1 MLEALFSAIAEAV
14 FGYLLQESTLTERI
28 RATLG
33 LDPTRR
39 AFQTAL
45 AQTYAAFARQ
55 HPEWTAA
62 LFDETFLNSRDVVPL
77 LATLLTRRGQPDPAH
92 LARLFAAH
100 LGHPDPD
107 RWERLGDATRA
118 AADFLTWLE
127 AELARQDALQPL
139 YDSRALERI
148 AEHTGAIRR
157 ALEAL
162 AHNRQTAADLDLL
175 RQALRDGQIT
185 LATGNRA
192 VALGSSADSAVIV
205 TGDGNIVQVLNVQ
218 QRTDLERLL
227 TTRRYN
233 LPSLPEHYVLRE
245 ADLERLRQ
253 ALLNN
258 GAVALGIVG
267 VKGMGGIGKSV
278 LAAAL
283 ARDLAVQAAFPD
295 GIVWLPI
302 GREPNLPAR
311 QEELYLFLTG
321 QRENFRDAIQG
332 RSFLRV
338 ALEGKT
344 CLVILDD
351 VWDSSHTEAF
361 PVVTGSATRY
371 LITTR
376 NAEVLQTLNA
386 PPVSLDVLSPDQAL
400 SLLAD
405 WTGQPVTNLPS
416 IACEVARECGYLPL
430 ALAMVGA
437 FVRQN
442 PESWE
447 RALHRLRNTDLE
459 KLRRLFPGYEH
470 PTLLA
475 ALEVSVDALPKD
487 ACTRY
492 LDLAVF
498 PEEAAI
504 PLPILH
510 AFWQPLGLDDD
521 DVFDLAETFVN
532 RSLARRDEDGHLR
545 LHDLQHDYLRAR
557 AGNALPDLH
566 RRFLLACAR
575 SLLGAADETLEGLP
589 WHRLPSQPNYLWD
602 RLVYHHLQAGAWDA
616 LFTLLTDFDFL
627 EARCR
632 ATTVFDLEADYRQ
645 ALAAWPPADA
655 ARRDVLAAFE
665 ERLRLESSRIAQAPE
680 WLFPALYNYL
690 RWLDAPDGP
699 LHRLCDTAASH
710 RTNYLRSRLDPRPE
724 PPLWLRSL
732 EGHTAAVT
740 AVALSPDGRTI
751 VSGSLDG
758 TVKVWDAA
766 SGRLLRSLEGHTDA
780 VLAVALSADGRTI
793 VSGSADRTVKVWDA
807 HDGRLL
813 RSLEGHTHWVTA
825 VALSAD
831 GRTIVS
837 GSADR
842 TVKVWDAHDG
852 RLLRSLEGH
861 TDWVRAV
868 ALSPDGRT
876 IVSGADDRTV
886 KVWDAHDGRLLRSLE
901 GHTDWVRAVALS
913 ADGRTIVSGSKDR
926 TVKVWD
932 AHDGR
937 LLRSLEG
944 HTDWVRAVALSPDG
958 STIVSGADDN
968 TVRVWDAHDG
978 RLLRSLEGHTGWV
991 LAVAVSPDGRTIVSG
1006 SLDGTVKVWDAAS
1019 GRLRRSLA
1027 GHTFGVD
1034 AVALSPDGS
1043 TIVSGSHDGTVKV
1056 WDAASGRLLRSLAG
1070 HTHWVNAMALSPDG
1084 RTIVSGSHAGTVKVW
1099 DTHDG
1104 RLLRSLEGHT
1114 DAVTAVALSADGR
1127 TIVSGSKDRT
1137 VKVWD
1142 AHDGRLLRSLEGHTD
1157 EVNAVAL
1164 SADGRTIVSG
1174 ADDCTVKVW
1183 DAHDGR
1189 LLRSLA
1195 GHTAAVNAVALSADG
1210 RTIVSGSKDRTVKVW
1225 DAHDGRLLRSLAGH
1239 TDEVRAV
1246 ALSPDGSTIV
1256 SGSWD
1261 NTLKVWDA
1269 HDGRLLRSLAG
1280 HTRWVTAVALSADGR
1295 TIVSGADDR
1304 TVKVW
1309 DAHDGRLLRS
1319 LEGHT
1324 DDVRAVALSPDGRTI
1339 VSGSADRTVKVWD
1352 AASGHLL
1359 RSLAGH
1365 TGAVNAVA
1373 LSPDG
1378 RTIVSGSA
1386 DRTVKVWDAASG
1398 HLLRSLAGHT
1408 DAVLAVALSP
1418 DGRTIVS
1425 GSHDRTIRA
1434 WDLVSGESRVLFW
1447 NDAAIFSLALSGDG
1461 QLLACG
1467 DKSGRVWI
1475 FDVVA

>member
-1 MLEALFSAIAEAV
+1 MTMEPLFAALAEAV
-14 FGYLLQESTLTERI
+14 FGALLQESSLAERT
-28 RATLG
+28 RAALG

-118 AADFLTWLE
+118 AADFLRWLE
-127 AELARQDALQPL
+127 DELARQDALQPL

-267 VKGMGGIGKSV
+267 VKGVGGIGKSV

-332 RSFLRV
+332 RSFLSV

-351 VWDSSHTEAF
+351 VWDSSHAEAF

-405 WTGQPVTNLPS
+405 WTGQPVANLPS

-442 PESWE
+442 PESWK

-459 KLRRLFPGYEH
+459 KLRRFFPGYEH

-504 PLPILH
+504 PLPVLH

-616 LFTLLTDFDFL
+616 IYALLTDFDFL

-665 ERLRLESSRIAQAPE
+665 ERVRLEAWRIAQAPE

-699 LHRLCDTAASH
+699 LHRLCETAAFH

-732 EGHTAAVT
+732 EGHTDAVT

-758 TVKVWDAA
+758 TVKVWDAHD
-766 SGRLLRSLEGHTDA
+766 GRLLRSLAGHTHW
-780 VLAVALSADGRTI
+780 VTAVALSADGRTI
-793 VSGSADRTVKVWDA
+793 VSGAWDSTVKVWDA

-813 RSLEGHTHWVTA
+813 RSLEGHTAWVNA
-825 VALSAD
+825 VALSPD

-861 TDWVRAV
+861 TDAVTAVALSADGRTIVSGADDRTVKVWDAHDGRLLRSLEGHTGAVTAVALSADGRTIVSGSLDRTVKAWDAHDGRLLRSLEGHTAWVNAV

-886 KVWDAHDGRLLRSLE
+886 KVWDAHDGRLLRSLA
-901 GHTDWVRAVALS
+901 GHTYKVNAVALS
-913 ADGRTIVSGSKDR
+913 ADGRTIVSGSLDR

-932 AHDGR
+932 ARDGR

-944 HTDWVRAVALSPDG
+944 HT
-958 STIVSGADDN
+958 
-968 TVRVWDAHDG
+968 
-978 RLLRSLEGHTGWV
+978 
-991 LAVAVSPDGRTIVSG
+991 
-1006 SLDGTVKVWDAAS
+1006 
-1019 GRLRRSLA
+1019 
-1027 GHTFGVD
+1027 
-1034 AVALSPDGS
+1034 
-1043 TIVSGSHDGTVKV
+1043 
-1056 WDAASGRLLRSLAG
+1056 
-1070 HTHWVNAMALSPDG
+1070 HW
-1084 RTIVSGSHAGTVKVW
+1084 
-1099 DTHDG
+1099 
-1104 RLLRSLEGHT
+1104 
-1114 DAVTAVALSADGR
+1114 VTAVALSADGR
-1127 TIVSGSKDRT
+1127 TIVSGSLDRT

-1174 ADDCTVKVW
+1174 ADDNTVRVW
-1183 DAHDGR
+1183 DAA
-1189 LLRSLA
+1189 S
-1195 GHTAAVNAVALSADG
+1195 
-1210 RTIVSGSKDRTVKVW
+1210 
-1225 DAHDGRLLRSLAGH
+1225 
-1239 TDEVRAV
+1239 
-1246 ALSPDGSTIV
+1246 
-1256 SGSWD
+1256 
-1261 NTLKVWDA
+1261 
-1269 HDGRLLRSLAG
+1269 
-1280 HTRWVTAVALSADGR
+1280 
-1295 TIVSGADDR
+1295 
-1304 TVKVW
+1304 
-1309 DAHDGRLLRS
+1309 GRLLRS

-1324 DDVRAVALSPDGRTI
+1324 GWVLAVAVSPDGRTI
-1339 VSGSADRTVKVWD
+1339 VSGSLDGTVKV
-1352 AASGHLL
+1352 
-1359 RSLAGH
+1359 
-1365 TGAVNAVA
+1365 
-1373 LSPDG
+1373 
-1378 RTIVSGSA
+1378 
-1386 DRTVKVWDAASG
+1386 
-1398 HLLRSLAGHT
+1398 
-1408 DAVLAVALSP
+1408 
-1418 DGRTIVS
+1418 
-1425 GSHDRTIRA
+1425 
-1434 WDLVSGESRVLFW
+1434 
-1447 NDAAIFSLALSGDG
+1447 
-1461 QLLACG
+1461 
-1467 DKSGRVWI
+1467 
-1475 FDVVA
+1475 

>member
-1 MLEALFSAIAEAV
+1 MTMEPLFAALAEAV
-14 FGYLLQESTLTERI
+14 FSSLLQESGLAERI

-45 AQTYAAFARQ
+45 ARAYTVFAR
-55 HPEWTAA
+55 HYPEWTTT
-62 LFDETFLNSRDVVPL
+62 LFDQPFLTSPTVVPL
-77 LATLLTRRGQPDPAH
+77 LAELLTRRGQPDPAH

-127 AELARQDALQPL
+127 GELARQDALQPL
-139 YDSRALERI
+139 FDSRALERI

-332 RSFLRV
+332 RSFLSV

-405 WTGQPVTNLPS
+405 WAGQPVANLPL
-416 IACEVARECGYLPL
+416 IAHEVARECGYLPL

-437 FVRQN
+437 FVRHN
-442 PESWE
+442 PESWD
-447 RALHRLRNTDLE
+447 RALHRLQTADLA
-459 KLRRLFPGYEH
+459 KLRRLFPGYEY

-475 ALEVSVDALPKD
+475 ALEVSVEAMAATDRA
-487 ACTRY
+487 RY

-504 PLPILH
+504 PLPVLH
-510 AFWQPLGLDDD
+510 AFWQPLGLDED
-521 DVFDLAETFVN
+521 DVADLAETFVN
-532 RSLARRDEDGHLR
+532 RSLARRDEDGRLR
-545 LHDLQHDYLRAR
+545 LHDLQHDYLRAC
-557 AGNALPDLH
+557 AGANLPVLH

-575 SLLGAADETLEGLP
+575 SFLGASGETLEGLP

-602 RLVYHHLQAGAWDA
+602 RLVYHHLQAGARDA

-665 ERLRLESSRIAQAPE
+665 ERVRLEASRIAQASE

-732 EGHTAAVT
+732 EGHTDRVN
-740 AVALSPDGRTI
+740 AVALSADGRTI
-751 VSGSLDG
+751 VSGAWDS
-758 TVKVWDAA
+758 TVKVWDAHD
-766 SGRLLRSLEGHTDA
+766 GRLLRSLEGHTAA
-780 VLAVALSADGRTI
+780 VTAVALSPDGRTI

-813 RSLEGHTHWVTA
+813 RSLEGHTAWVNA
-825 VALSAD
+825 VALSPD

-837 GSADR
+837 GSADC

-861 TDWVRAV
+861 TAEVTAV
-868 ALSPDGRT
+868 ALSPDGR
-876 IVSGADDRTV
+876 
-886 KVWDAHDGRLLRSLE
+886 
-901 GHTDWVRAVALS
+901 
-913 ADGRTIVSGSKDR
+913 
-926 TVKVWD
+926 
-932 AHDGR
+932 
-937 LLRSLEG
+937 
-944 HTDWVRAVALSPDG
+944 
-958 STIVSGADDN
+958 
-968 TVRVWDAHDG
+968 
-978 RLLRSLEGHTGWV
+978 
-991 LAVAVSPDGRTIVSG
+991 
-1006 SLDGTVKVWDAAS
+1006 
-1019 GRLRRSLA
+1019 
-1027 GHTFGVD
+1027 
-1034 AVALSPDGS
+1034 
-1043 TIVSGSHDGTVKV
+1043 
-1056 WDAASGRLLRSLAG
+1056 
-1070 HTHWVNAMALSPDG
+1070 
-1084 RTIVSGSHAGTVKVW
+1084 
-1099 DTHDG
+1099 
-1104 RLLRSLEGHT
+1104 
-1114 DAVTAVALSADGR
+1114 
-1127 TIVSGSKDRT
+1127 
-1137 VKVWD
+1137 
-1142 AHDGRLLRSLEGHTD
+1142 
-1157 EVNAVAL
+1157 
-1164 SADGRTIVSG
+1164 
-1174 ADDCTVKVW
+1174 
-1183 DAHDGR
+1183 
-1189 LLRSLA
+1189 
-1195 GHTAAVNAVALSADG
+1195 
-1210 RTIVSGSKDRTVKVW
+1210 
-1225 DAHDGRLLRSLAGH
+1225 
-1239 TDEVRAV
+1239 
-1246 ALSPDGSTIV
+1246 TIV

-1269 HDGRLLRSLAG
+1269 ASGRLR
-1280 HTRWVTAVALSADGR
+1280 
-1295 TIVSGADDR
+1295 
-1304 TVKVW
+1304 
-1309 DAHDGRLLRS
+1309 
-1319 LEGHT
+1319 
-1324 DDVRAVALSPDGRTI
+1324 
-1339 VSGSADRTVKVWD
+1339 
-1352 AASGHLL
+1352 
-1359 RSLAGH
+1359 
-1365 TGAVNAVA
+1365 
-1373 LSPDG
+1373 
-1378 RTIVSGSA
+1378 
-1386 DRTVKVWDAASG
+1386 
-1398 HLLRSLAGHT
+1398 RSLAGHT

-1425 GSHDRTIRA
+1425 GSSDRTLKVWDAHDGRLLRSLEGHTDAVLAVALSADGRTIVSGASWDSTVKVWDAHDGRLLRSLEGHTYEVTAVALSADGRTIVSGASWDSTVKVWDAHDGRLLRSLAGHTAWVRAVALSPDGSTIVSGADDRTIRA

-1461 QLLACG
+1461 RLLVCG
-1467 DKSGRVWI
+1467 DNVGRVWI

>member
-1 MLEALFSAIAEAV
+1 MTMEPLFAALTETV
-14 FGYLLQESTLTERI
+14 FGALLQESGLAERT
-28 RATLG
+28 RAALG

-45 AQTYAAFARQ
+45 ARAYTVFAR
-55 HPEWTAA
+55 HYPEWTTT
-62 LFDETFLNSRDVVPL
+62 LFDQPFLTSPTVVPL
-77 LATLLTRRGQPDPAH
+77 LAELLTRRGQPDPAH

-118 AADFLTWLE
+118 AADFLRWLE
-127 AELARQDALQPL
+127 DELARQDALQPL
-139 YDSRALERI
+139 FDSRALERI

-205 TGDGNIVQVLNVQ
+205 TGDGNIVQVLNIQ

-253 ALLNN
+253 ALLTN

-332 RSFLRV
+332 RSFLSV

-405 WTGQPVTNLPS
+405 WTGQPVANLPS

-475 ALEVSVDALPKD
+475 ALEVSVEAMAATDRA
-487 ACTRY
+487 RY

-504 PLPILH
+504 PLPVLH

-575 SLLGAADETLEGLP
+575 SLLGAAGETLEGLP

-616 LFTLLTDFDFL
+616 IYALLTDFDFL

-632 ATTVFDLEADYRQ
+632 ATTVFELEADYRL
-645 ALAAWPPADA
+645 ALNAWPQEDT
-655 ARRDVLAAFE
+655 ARREVLSAFE
-665 ERLRLESSRIAQAPE
+665 ERLRLEASRIAQAPE
-680 WLFPALYNYL
+680 WFFPALYNHL
-690 RWLDAPDGP
+690 RWLDAPDGGP
-699 LHRLCDTAASH
+699 LHRLCETAAFH

-732 EGHTAAVT
+732 EGHTHWVL
-740 AVALSPDGRTI
+740 AVAVSPDGRTI
-751 VSGSLDG
+751 VSGSDDR
-758 TVKVWDAA
+758 TVKVWEAESGRLLRSLEGHTGGVNAVAVSPDGRTIVSGSDDRTVKVWEAE
-766 SGRLLRSLEGHTDA
+766 SGRLLRSLEGHTDL
-780 VLAVALSADGRTI
+780 VRAVAVSPDGRTI
-793 VSGSADRTVKVWDA
+793 VSGSDDRTVKVWEA
-807 HDGRLL
+807 E
-813 RSLEGHTHWVTA
+813 S
-825 VALSAD
+825 
-831 GRTIVS
+831 
-837 GSADR
+837 
-842 TVKVWDAHDG
+842 G

-868 ALSPDGRT
+868 AVSPDGRT
-876 IVSGADDRTV
+876 IVSGSRDRTV
-886 KVWDAHDGRLLRSLE
+886 KVWEAESGRLLRSLEGHTGWVQAVAVSPDGRTIVSGSHDRTVKVWEAESGRLLRSLE
-901 GHTDWVRAVALS
+901 GHTDWVRAVAVS
-913 ADGRTIVSGSKDR
+913 PDGRTIVSGSWDN
-926 TVKVWD
+926 TVKVWE
-932 AHDGR
+932 AESGR
-937 LLRSLEG
+937 LLRSLK
-944 HTDWVRAVALSPDG
+944 
-958 STIVSGADDN
+958 
-968 TVRVWDAHDG
+968 
-978 RLLRSLEGHTGWV
+978 GHTGSV
-991 LAVAVSPDGRTIVSG
+991 RAVAVSPDGRTIVSG
-1006 SLDGTVKVWDAAS
+1006 SWDNTVKVWEAE
-1019 GRLRRSLA
+1019 
-1027 GHTFGVD
+1027 
-1034 AVALSPDGS
+1034 
-1043 TIVSGSHDGTVKV
+1043 
-1056 WDAASGRLLRSLAG
+1056 SGRLLRSLEG
-1070 HTHWVNAMALSPDG
+1070 HTGGVNAVAVSPDG
-1084 RTIVSGSHAGTVKVW
+1084 RTIVSGSW
-1099 DTHDG
+1099 DH
-1104 RLLRSLEGHT
+1104 
-1114 DAVTAVALSADGR
+1114 
-1127 TIVSGSKDRT
+1127 
-1137 VKVWD
+1137 
-1142 AHDGRLLRSLEGHTD
+1142 
-1157 EVNAVAL
+1157 
-1164 SADGRTIVSG
+1164 
-1174 ADDCTVKVW
+1174 
-1183 DAHDGR
+1183 
-1189 LLRSLA
+1189 
-1195 GHTAAVNAVALSADG
+1195 
-1210 RTIVSGSKDRTVKVW
+1210 
-1225 DAHDGRLLRSLAGH
+1225 
-1239 TDEVRAV
+1239 
-1246 ALSPDGSTIV
+1246 
-1256 SGSWD
+1256 
-1261 NTLKVWDA
+1261 
-1269 HDGRLLRSLAG
+1269 
-1280 HTRWVTAVALSADGR
+1280 
-1295 TIVSGADDR
+1295 
-1304 TVKVW
+1304 
-1309 DAHDGRLLRS
+1309 
-1319 LEGHT
+1319 
-1324 DDVRAVALSPDGRTI
+1324 
-1339 VSGSADRTVKVWD
+1339 
-1352 AASGHLL
+1352 
-1359 RSLAGH
+1359 
-1365 TGAVNAVA
+1365 
-1373 LSPDG
+1373 
-1378 RTIVSGSA
+1378 
-1386 DRTVKVWDAASG
+1386 
-1398 HLLRSLAGHT
+1398 
-1408 DAVLAVALSP
+1408 
-1418 DGRTIVS
+1418 
-1425 GSHDRTIRA
+1425 TIRA
-1434 WDLVSGESRVLFW
+1434 WNLESGESRVLFW
-1447 NDAAIFSLALSGDG
+1447 SDAAIFSLALSGDG

-1467 DKSGRVWI
+1467 DVSGRVWI
-1475 FDVVA
+1475 FDVVG